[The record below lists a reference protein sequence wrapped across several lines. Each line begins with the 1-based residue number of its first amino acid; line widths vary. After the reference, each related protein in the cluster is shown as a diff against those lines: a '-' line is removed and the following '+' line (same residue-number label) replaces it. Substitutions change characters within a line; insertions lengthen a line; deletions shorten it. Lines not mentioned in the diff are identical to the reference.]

1 MTFQGVVQFKR
12 QRPKA
17 EYYTPQSGSK
27 VASFRAE
34 PKNVTVNPQPWARF
48 DSEEQTYMKR
58 SLQVGMMILALGLVA
73 VASDEWQTPIVNNSV
88 PEIDGASAATAVALV
103 AGGLVVV
110 RSRRRN

>member
-1 MTFQGVVQFKR
+1 
-12 QRPKA
+12 
-17 EYYTPQSGSK
+17 
-27 VASFRAE
+27 
-34 PKNVTVNPQPWARF
+34 
-48 DSEEQTYMKR
+48 MKR